1 MHMCGC
7 GCEDTS
13 VGMETQII
21 DGGIIFCWIIDSR
34 SIDESILDGSIR
46 CTGQPNP
53 NVSMDLEVKIV
64 LCTSQPHSRGRPE
77 HWL

>member
-1 MHMCGC
+1 MWVWVW
-7 GCEDTS
+7 ENTS
-13 VGMETQII
+13 VGMGTQ
-21 DGGIIFCWIIDSR
+21 IIDSR

-53 NVSMDLEVKIV
+53 NVSLDLEVKIV

>member
-1 MHMCGC
+1 MWVWVW
-7 GCEDTS
+7 ENTS
-13 VGMETQII
+13 VGMGTQ
-21 DGGIIFCWIIDSR
+21 IIDSR

-46 CTGQPNP
+46 CTGQHNP
-53 NVSMDLEVKIV
+53 NVSLDLEVKIV